1 MSQQFER
8 PDAAKEYFAW
18 EKVALD
24 GREVKCPMVVTITA
38 GDWATFPT
46 TPSYVDQWSGQTIVT
61 SGLFH
66 EFNSRVGCLVND
78 TVTTDTATIACAGR
92 FFAPI
97 EGGITPTPGELCYW
111 DISAEVFVLAASATT
126 GDILCGFFIGTEV
139 TLGAGNDRHLPA
151 GDYCEIELTPYQS
164 IAP

>member
-24 GREVKCPMVVTITA
+24 GREVKSPMVVTITA

-97 EGGITPTPGELCYW
+97 KTGETPTPGEPAYW
-111 DISAEVFVLAASATT
+111 DQTAEKFTLVSAAGLIF
-126 GDILCGFFIGTEV
+126 CGFFIGTEE
-139 TLGAGNDRHLPA
+139 TLGSGNSRHLIE
-151 GDYCEIELTPYQS
+151 GDYCELELTPLQY
-164 IAP
+164 IVP